1 MTHVGII
8 CPATMGHL
16 NPMLSLG
23 CELRRRGHQ
32 VTLFGI
38 HDAKAKT
45 LAAGIDFQVIGT
57 SDFPAGSTATFFA
70 QLGSLSGFA
79 AFQYTLNWMR
89 QSATAVL
96 REAPDLISASKVE
109 ALLVDQISPAGGTVA
124 DYLEIPF
131 VSVCS
136 ALLINREERV
146 PPAFTSWS
154 YSPSWWARL
163 RNQTGYAL
171 LNQLT
176 RPIRE
181 VILSYRQRWKL
192 PPFTDPD
199 QIYSQLA
206 QISQQPAA
214 FDFPRTQLPKCF
226 HFTGPYADASSRE
239 SVSFPF
245 EKLTGQP
252 LVYASMGTIQNRK
265 QEIFHCIAESC
276 VGLDVQLV
284 ISQGNDGASSLT
296 ELPGAPLVVRYAPQ
310 LELLQRA
317 TLTITHAG
325 LNTTLES
332 LSNGVPMVAI
342 PITNDQPA
350 VGARLHWAGAGEVV
364 SLNRLDTPKLR
375 AAVQK
380 VLGQDSYKRNASK
393 LQQAIHGA
401 GGVRQ
406 AIDIV
411 EQVVA
416 TGKPVFR

>member
-1 MTHVGII
+1 MTHFGMI
-8 CPATMGHL
+8 CPATTGHL
-16 NPMLSLG
+16 NTMIPIG

-38 HDAKAKT
+38 HDAKAT
-45 LAAGIDFQVIGT
+45 ALAAGLDFQVTGE

-70 QLGSLSGFA
+70 QLGNLSGFA

-89 QSATAVL
+89 QSAAALL
-96 REAPDLISASKVE
+96 RDAPDLIRANRVE
-109 ALLVDQISPAGGTVA
+109 ALLVDQVSSAGGTIA

-131 VSVCS
+131 ISVCS
-136 ALLINREERV
+136 ALLINREEGV
-146 PPAFTSWS
+146 PPAFTSWN
-154 YSPSWWARL
+154 YSPAWWARL

-171 LNQLT
+171 LNRLA
-176 RPIRE
+176 RPLRE
-181 VILSYRQRWKL
+181 VVLSYRQRWKL

-206 QISQQPAA
+206 QISQQPSA

-226 HFTGPYADASSRE
+226 HFTGPYADAASRAA
-239 SVSFPF
+239 VSFPF

-265 QEIFHCIAESC
+265 QEIFRCIAESC

-284 ISQGNDGASSLT
+284 ISQGNNGVSSLM

-325 LNTTLES
+325 LNTALES

-342 PITNDQPA
+342 PVTNDQPA
-350 VGARLHWAGAGEVV
+350 VGARLHWTGAGEVV
-364 SLNRLDTPKLR
+364 SLKRLDTSKLR

-380 VLGQDSYKRNASK
+380 VLNEGSYKKNASR
-393 LQQAIHGA
+393 LQQAIHDA
-401 GGVRQ
+401 GGVRR

-411 EQVVA
+411 EQGVA
-416 TGKPVFR
+416 TGKPVLR